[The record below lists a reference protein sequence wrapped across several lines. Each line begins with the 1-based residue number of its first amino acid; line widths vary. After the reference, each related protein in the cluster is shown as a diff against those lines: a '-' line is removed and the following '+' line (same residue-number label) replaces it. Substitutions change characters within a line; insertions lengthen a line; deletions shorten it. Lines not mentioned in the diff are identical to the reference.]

1 MAMRTWTTKNFW
13 IGSLG
18 RKMNG
23 HRSRKPWCQH
33 QMKMLVRQRLLDW
46 FLSGEMG
53 VQTLSLQTVPEE
65 ILYLVANWHSNSLY
79 FTALLWKSLIWL
91 RFCQQFHR
99 TQDEIPKV
107 EVSGFSEMA
116 ADARERL
123 LKSSSGGVG
132 DMTLQ
137 EASQI
142 KELNDIAP
150 RQFFR

>member
-1 MAMRTWTTKNFW
+1 
-13 IGSLG
+13 
-18 RKMNG
+18 
-23 HRSRKPWCQH
+23 
-33 QMKMLVRQRLLDW
+33 
-46 FLSGEMG
+46 
-53 VQTLSLQTVPEE
+53 
-65 ILYLVANWHSNSLY
+65 
-79 FTALLWKSLIWL
+79 
-91 RFCQQFHR
+91 
-99 TQDEIPKV
+99 
-107 EVSGFSEMA
+107 MA